1 MESHEEGVRTHP
13 GEGKKEESRGQTNQ
27 ERVNERI
34 RNFNVFLVGLCFA
47 FIFTGFYTM
56 SQTQA
61 LIYNSAAREIP
72 GFKVNGLI
80 SNGIVYGVFAFAS
93 WFAPVIVLKIGIKPA
108 MMLSALTYTLY
119 MSQLLYL
126 NNYTIYIASA
136 LLGLGG
142 PVIWTAQGTFLANNS
157 RPSTITRNSAIFW
170 AMSMSSL
177 LIGNLQCFFM
187 FQGEEYITSHTRN
200 ILGVILIIVSG
211 LGTFF
216 MFGLRPTPSQEDD
229 SPDDLSKSMSVVDTL
244 SASLSLATTKD
255 MLWFSFTL
263 FYTGLHLCLWDGLYS
278 TCIGF
283 TGGFGPDRKSLATI
297 SGIIVAAGEVTGGI
311 LFGFLAPLTIKRG
324 RYPIVILGFIL
335 SMTAYSLIFIN
346 IPASATM
353 DEVADNLTSISGI
366 SPNRHIALSTSF
378 MLGFS
383 DACFITQ
390 VTSVLGGVW
399 KLQAPAAFGIFKF
412 LQSLASCLGFFYSTV
427 LELHWQ
433 LLIVALFDIAAT
445 VAFVK
450 VEIAHNRKKT
460 IGSVEETTPLLAEH
474 RE

>member
-1 MESHEEGVRTHP
+1 MSEKT
-13 GEGKKEESRGQTNQ
+13 K
-27 ERVNERI
+27 ERI
-34 RNFNVFLVGLCFA
+34 RNYNVFLVGLCFA

-93 WFAPVIVLKIGIKPA
+93 WFAPVVVMKAGIKPA

-157 RPSTITRNSAIFW
+157 KPSTITRNSAIFW

-211 LGTFF
+211 LGTFL
-216 MFGLRPTPSQEDD
+216 MFGLRSPPTQEDELAPD
-229 SPDDLSKSMSVVDTL
+229 SSKSISVTETL
-244 SASLSLATTKD
+244 KASGELFLTKE
-255 MLWFSFTL
+255 MLFFSFTL
-263 FYTGLHLCLWDGLYS
+263 FYTGLHLTLWDGLYS

-297 SGIIVAAGEVTGGI
+297 SGIIVASGEVAGGI

-324 RYPIVILGFIL
+324 RHPIVILGFIL
-335 SMTAYSLIFIN
+335 SMTAYVLIFIN
-346 IPASATM
+346 IPAGATI
-353 DEVADNLTSISGI
+353 DEVPANETSISGI
-366 SPNRHIALSTSF
+366 IPNRHIALCTSF
-378 MLGFS
+378 LLGFA

-427 LELHWQ
+427 LQLHWQ
-433 LLIVALFDIAAT
+433 LLIVATFDILAT

-450 VEIAHNRKKT
+450 VELSNNRRSLVADTNGTK
-460 IGSVEETTPLLAEH
+460 EEKTPLLADQKQE
-474 RE
+474 RGYSDQ

>member
-1 MESHEEGVRTHP
+1 MEKGGSSVQAVEE
-13 GEGKKEESRGQTNQ
+13 KKKNF
-27 ERVNERI
+27 I
-34 RNFNVFLVGLCFA
+34 RNYNVFLIGLCFA

-72 GFKVNGLI
+72 GFHVSGLI

-93 WFAPVIVLKIGIKPA
+93 WLAPAVVLRMGTRVS

-126 NNYTIYIASA
+126 NNYSIYVASA

-142 PVIWTAQGTFLANNS
+142 PIIWTAQGTFLANNS
-157 RPSTITRNSAIFW
+157 KPETITRNSAIFW

-187 FQGEEYITSHTRN
+187 FQGEEYITSATRN
-200 ILGVILIIVSG
+200 TLGVILIVVSG
-211 LGTFF
+211 LGTAL
-216 MFGLRPTPSQEDD
+216 MFGLRPPPSQSQDEAVN
-229 SPDDLSKSMSVVDTL
+229 PTASKEEVPSVVESL
-244 SASLSLATTKD
+244 KASMALFRTPD
-255 MLWFSFTL
+255 MMAFSFTL
-263 FYTGLHLCLWDGLYS
+263 FYTGLHLTLWDGLFS

-283 TGGFGPDRKSLATI
+283 TGGFGPDRKPLATI

-311 LFGFLAPLTIKRG
+311 LFGFLAPLTIKAG
-324 RYPIVILGFIL
+324 RHPIVILGFIL
-335 SMTAYSLIFIN
+335 SMTAYALIFIN
-346 IPASATM
+346 FPAGATL
-353 DEVADNLTSISGI
+353 DEVPANMTSISGLAP
-366 SPNRHIALSTSF
+366 SRPIALSTSF
-378 MLGFS
+378 LLGFS

-412 LQSLASCLGFFYSTV
+412 LQSLASCIGFFYSTV
-427 LELHWQ
+427 LKLHWQ
-433 LLIVALFDIAAT
+433 LLIVAIFDILAT
-445 VAFVK
+445 IAFVK
-450 VEIAHNRKKT
+450 VELSQRRQK
-460 IGSVEETTPLLAEH
+460 EEADEKTPLLD
-474 RE
+474 

>member
-1 MESHEEGVRTHP
+1 VGMEKDGAMVGVVEEKRRVRL
-13 GEGKKEESRGQTNQ
+13 
-27 ERVNERI
+27 
-34 RNFNVFLVGLCFA
+34 RNYNVFLIGLCFA

-72 GFKVNGLI
+72 GFHVSGLI

-93 WFAPVIVLKIGIKPA
+93 WLAPVVVLRLGTRVS

-142 PVIWTAQGTFLANNS
+142 PIIWTAQGTFLANNS
-157 RPSTITRNSAIFW
+157 LPSTITRNSAIFW

-187 FQGEEYITSHTRN
+187 FQGEEYITSTTRN
-200 ILGVILIIVSG
+200 TLGMILIIVSG
-211 LGTFF
+211 VGTIL
-216 MFGLRPTPSQEDD
+216 MFGLRPPPAQEDEA
-229 SPDDLSKSMSVVDTL
+229 PEPKEVPLVVESL
-244 SASLSLATTKD
+244 KASLALWTTPD

-263 FYTGLHLCLWDGLYS
+263 FYTGLHLTLWDGLFS

-283 TGGFGPDRKSLATI
+283 TGGFGADRKPLATI
-297 SGIIVAAGEVTGGI
+297 SGIIVASGEVVGGI
-311 LFGFLAPLTIKRG
+311 LFGFLAPLTIKAG
-324 RYPIVILGFIL
+324 RHPIVILGFVL
-335 SMTAYSLIFIN
+335 SMTAYALIFIN
-346 IPASATM
+346 FPAGATI
-353 DEVADNLTSISGI
+353 DEVPANLTSISGMAP
-366 SPNRHIALSTSF
+366 SRPVALTTSF
-378 MLGFS
+378 LLGFS

-412 LQSLASCLGFFYSTV
+412 LQSLASCIGFFYSTV

-433 LLIVALFDIAAT
+433 LLIVAVFDILAT

-450 VEIAHNRKKT
+450 VELSHRRQK
-460 IGSVEETTPLLAEH
+460 EEADEKTPLLD
-474 RE
+474 

>member
-1 MESHEEGVRTHP
+1 MDV
-13 GEGKKEESRGQTNQ
+13 GEISKN
-27 ERVNERI
+27 RI

-61 LIYNSAAREIP
+61 LIYNSATREIP
-72 GFKVNGLI
+72 DFKVNGLI

-93 WFAPVIVLKIGIKPA
+93 WFAPVVVGKIGIKPA

-126 NNYTIYIASA
+126 NNYSIYIASA

-142 PVIWTAQGTFLANNS
+142 PVIWTAQGTFLAHNS
-157 RPSTITRNSAIFW
+157 KPSTITRNSAIFW

-200 ILGVILIIVSG
+200 ILGIILIVVSG
-211 LGTFF
+211 TGTFL
-216 MFGLRPTPSQEDD
+216 MFGLRPTPSQDDD
-229 SPDDLSKSMSVVDTL
+229 SMSLSKSMSAADTMRA
-244 SASLSLATTKD
+244 SASLFTTPD
-255 MLWFSFTL
+255 MLCFSFTL
-263 FYTGLHLCLWDGLYS
+263 FYTGLHLTLWDGLYS

-297 SGIIVAAGEVTGGI
+297 SGIIVAAGEVMGGI

-335 SMTAYSLIFIN
+335 SMAAYSMIFIN
-346 IPASATM
+346 IPANATI
-353 DEVADNLTSISGI
+353 DEVPANETSISGI
-366 SPNRHIALSTSF
+366 EPNTHIALGTSF
-378 MLGFS
+378 LLGFS

-399 KLQAPAAFGIFKF
+399 KLQATAAFGIFKF
-412 LQSLASCLGFFYSTV
+412 LQSLASCIGFFYSTA
-427 LELHWQ
+427 LQLHWQ
-433 LLIVALFDIAAT
+433 LLIVGVFDILAT
-445 VAFVK
+445 VAFIK
-450 VEIAHNRKKT
+450 VEFSNNRKEKKLAE
-460 IGSVEETTPLLAEH
+460 SAVNSEEKTPLLSEQTNDKGYTAI
-474 RE
+474 